1 MRVSVATRFSRT
13 SRRARA
19 TSCTLA
25 LACASIA
32 SVARAAPEPI
42 ALHYEAVAGCPK
54 PEFFAGQVT
63 ARTDQVRF
71 DEAGAVGS
79 FRVVMER
86 TASGYA
92 GVLSVTDR
100 NGKESV
106 RRFEAESCD
115 NVVVALALVAALAI
129 DPNAVATPEAPAV
142 PPAGAPPEQ
151 APASAPVPDARET
164 EPTTRVNR
172 APSAPALVFDRQ
184 FAPGPSAYRA
194 WSWSVGATAQGLG
207 GVTPSLLEVFGGFF
221 GVEKKGVGWSPG
233 FRLSPYYGATGQTG
247 PSVDRAEFALL
258 AARVAGCP
266 YRAPLTK
273 GSRVSPCAGLD
284 AGWIRARGT
293 DPGIHSLEKDGLWLS
308 LSLDAQLELAVT
320 GAIFMEVNGG
330 LGVPLIRQRFQFET
344 PDKAPEVVYQVPPV
358 SGHGGF
364 SVGARF
370 P

>member
-1 MRVSVATRFSRT
+1 MRVSVATRSSRA

-19 TSCTLA
+19 TSSTLA

-42 ALHYEAVAGCPK
+42 ALHYQAVAGCPN
-54 PEFFAGQVT
+54 PEFFASQVT
-63 ARTDQVRF
+63 ARTAQVRF
-71 DEAGAVGS
+71 DEAGALGS
-79 FRVVMER
+79 FRVVLER

-92 GVLSVTDR
+92 GVLSITDR

-129 DPNAVATPEAPAV
+129 DPNAVATPEAPFVA
-142 PPAGAPPEQ
+142 PTGASPER

-164 EPTTRVNR
+164 EPTRVSR
-172 APSAPALVFDRQ
+172 APSEPALVFDRQ
-184 FAPGPSAYRA
+184 FAPGPGAYRA

-207 GVTPSLLEVFGGFF
+207 GVTPSLLEAFGGFF

-233 FRLSPYYGATGQTG
+233 FRLSSYYGATGQTA
-247 PSVDRAEFALL
+247 PAVDRAEFVLL
-258 AARVAGCP
+258 VARVAGCP

-284 AGWIRARGT
+284 VGWIRARGN
-293 DPGIHSLEKDGLWLS
+293 DGDIDRPLKKDGLWLS

-320 GAIFMEVNGG
+320 DAIFMEVNGG
-330 LGVPLIRQRFQFET
+330 LGVPLIRHWFQFET
-344 PDKAPEVVYQVPPV
+344 PGEPADVVYQVPQV